1 MPLGA
6 VGGTSA
12 PPAAV
17 ASRLPP
23 TARAPRKGAGTVG
36 RVSATPFDRI
46 HHLVTV
52 PVLVGERTARFVL
65 DTGIGLTLLSER
77 LCAAIG
83 CRSGGSTFTG
93 RRMSGQEV
101 TVPLATAPPLAFGG
115 ATRRDH
121 VVGIMAL
128 DGFPPELGAGGR
140 LPVPGVLRR
149 AVPFTVDYAGG
160 VVIVESSG
168 IGGAASARRG
178 GGPCPTGARRPGGR
192 RLHATRPPRRQDR
205 RGRDRHGER
214 LVDPR
219 REARRRGRRRPPA

>member
-23 TARAPRKGAGTVG
+23 TARAPRKDAGTVG

-65 DTGIGLTLLSER
+65 DTGIGLTLLSDR

-128 DGFPPELGAGGR
+128 DGFPPELGAVDGFLSLAFFDSRAVHGG
-140 LPVPGVLRR
+140 LRR
-149 AVPFTVDYAGG
+149 WRGDRR
-160 VVIVESSG
+160 VVG

-178 GGPCPTGARRPGGR
+178 GGPCPTGARRPGDR

-219 REARRRGRRRPPA
+219 REPRRRGRRRPPA